1 MQMKINDGEWKKY
14 LKRTI
19 NVRYENKDIIKN
31 NKKTA
36 LDNKR
41 WP

>member
-1 MQMKINDGEWKKY
+1 MKINGGEWKKY

-31 NKKTA
+31 NNKK
-36 LDNKR
+36 KKHH
-41 WP
+41 